1 MARRNGSH
9 EQRGERWVSVSS
21 SWTAQPPP
29 SWIPR
34 GNPKARRNPSPS
46 APVLYLEW
54 LAAYNNLPK
63 NAFLP
68 GGSQH
73 RSFVSEGM
81 ESPSIQAVIEPP
93 PTPVVPMTEA
103 EGQKAATEITKKAQ
117 VVIET
122 QQQNTAD
129 SVEAIER
136 NIAELKNKV
145 FRTGSGKDW
154 SRVTAGR
161 GAPPKEYTA
170 ALKDLELQLEAARRL
185 QGTVQTAAAVVQGAK
200 TVTRTRKQKPA
211 DAVPVVVAAAQ
222 DATAAAE
229 QAQALSENVAETV
242 AEIAADAGVPVT
254 VVESVPA
261 PIPAEAEVEVAEAQ
275 EDPKAALMAALMDAT
290 AVQPVVEA
298 PAMTEEER
306 KRAERKARFA
316 KTLGNPRARS
326 MRANGVR
333 RNGIPVTP
341 AVEKALKAMIKQ
353 AGANKV
359 ETEEV
364 FEGLRDLLDDA
375 APKAGQTQQQFL
387 GEFID
392 KVQASIQTLIA
403 IVREEAGTPAVAA
416 EIVATTP
423 PAPVIVE
430 APVPEPSPVVAP
442 SVVAAA
448 VSGEGMTDAQME
460 AEIKRLISEVIDEML
475 GESVKSNPLRRR
487 R

>member
-1 MARRNGSH
+1 
-9 EQRGERWVSVSS
+9 
-21 SWTAQPPP
+21 
-29 SWIPR
+29 
-34 GNPKARRNPSPS
+34 
-46 APVLYLEW
+46 
-54 LAAYNNLPK
+54 
-63 NAFLP
+63 
-68 GGSQH
+68 
-73 RSFVSEGM
+73 
-81 ESPSIQAVIEPP
+81 
-93 PTPVVPMTEA
+93 
-103 EGQKAATEITKKAQ
+103 
-117 VVIET
+117 
-122 QQQNTAD
+122 
-129 SVEAIER
+129 
-136 NIAELKNKV
+136 
-145 FRTGSGKDW
+145 
-154 SRVTAGR
+154 
-161 GAPPKEYTA
+161 
-170 ALKDLELQLEAARRL
+170 LKDLELQLEAARRL

-261 PIPAEAEVEVAEAQ
+261 PIPAEAEVEG
-275 EDPKAALMAALMDAT
+275 EDLDAALMAAMEEAT

-298 PAMTEEER
+298 PTMTEEER

-333 RNGIPVTP
+333 RNGIPMTP
-341 AVEKALKAMIKQ
+341 AIEKILKEMIKR

-364 FEGLRDLLDDA
+364 FEGLQDLLEEA
-375 APKAGQTQQQFL
+375 APKPGQTQQQFL
-387 GEFID
+387 SEFIG
-392 KVQASIQTLIA
+392 KVKASIQTLIA